1 MIGKSVPA
9 NTAAVSKALG
19 THLSLECLRLRRE
32 APLDTGANV
41 VFNVFKLVQ
50 EPMFLMYL
58 KHAHSPETK
67 EDARIERRSD
77 QLVVQPIH

>member
-19 THLSLECLRLRRE
+19 TRLSLECLRLRRE

-41 VFNVFKLVQ
+41 VFNVFKLAQ
-50 EPMFLMYL
+50 KPMGFFFVFFFSFLYF
-58 KHAHSPETK
+58 
-67 EDARIERRSD
+67 
-77 QLVVQPIH
+77 